1 MLIFDTAFRGEAVL
15 QVGGH
20 TSPPRVGFKQSSFG
34 SETTIA
40 WSPKA
45 GDARPRPRPPSVKLP
60 AGKGDGYATH

>member
-1 MLIFDTAFRGEAVL
+1 MLMVDAAFRGEAVL
-15 QVGGH
+15 QVWRPH
-20 TSPPRVGFKQSSFG
+20 IPPRVGFKQSSFG
-34 SETTIA
+34 SEATIA